1 MEVEEPTHRDTGTPS
16 TRTGREGTKE
26 VQKPTNRHTGTPSTR
41 TGLEGT
47 NGVQEP
53 TYRHTGTPSTKT
65 GLEGTTEVEET
76 KEVAVDIWAITQ
88 DKANTQKR
96 GTSAAAVG

>member
-1 MEVEEPTHRDTGTPS
+1 ME
-16 TRTGREGTKE
+16 K
-26 VQKPTNRHTGTPSTR
+26 
-41 TGLEGT
+41 
-47 NGVQEP
+47 P
-53 TYRHTGTPSTKT
+53 TYRLTKRPSTKT

-88 DKANTQKR
+88 DKAKTQKR